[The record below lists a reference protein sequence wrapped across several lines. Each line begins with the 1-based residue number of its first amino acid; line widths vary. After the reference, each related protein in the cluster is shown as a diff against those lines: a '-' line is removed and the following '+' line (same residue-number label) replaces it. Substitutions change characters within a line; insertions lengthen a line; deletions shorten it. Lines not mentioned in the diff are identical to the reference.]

1 MPKFCFVE
9 LANCLRPKRLHFC
22 LRLKRTLSIE
32 TKPQIGERFKEIG
45 LIPKISL
52 YFSRVKVRKTQLIEG
67 FDVACN

>member
-9 LANCLRPKRLHFC
+9 LANCLRQKRLHFC

-32 TKPQIGERFKEIG
+32 TKPQIGERFKEVG
-45 LIPKISL
+45 LIPKIFL
-52 YFSRVKVRKTQLIEG
+52 YFSRVKVRKTQPIEG